1 MILLLLLVAG
11 FAFVD
16 IQAQDAVP
24 DFPPIDM
31 RSGIIEPVPV
41 YKSTP
46 DTVIVSVSLP
56 GCFAELQENIIL
68 DRDSILAPVF
78 NRLRLLRLG
87 VQADT
92 LNILHVG
99 DSHVRGRIFPNTTGE
114 CLAGIFGRI
123 NYTNLGVNGATCLTF
138 THPDRLKAIEESKP
152 DLLILSFGTNE
163 SHNRR
168 YNANV
173 HYRQI
178 DELVTLIRHRL
189 PNVPIILTTPPGSYE
204 SFRQRNRRRT
214 YAVNPRTVV
223 AVDTICRYAREHH
236 LAVWDMYNVLG
247 GSERACKNWKEANL
261 MRPDHVHYLPEAY
274 VLQGELLFEAIIN
287 AYNRHVVL

>member
-1 MILLLLLVAG
+1 MLLAG
-11 FAFVD
+11 SPSEDVL
-16 IQAQDAVP
+16 AQDAMP
-24 DFPPIDM
+24 ELPPLDI
-31 RSGIIEPVPV
+31 RAGIIEAPPV

-46 DTVIVSVSLP
+46 DTVIVTVALP
-56 GCFAELQENIIL
+56 ECFTQLQENTIL
-68 DRDSILAPVF
+68 DEDSILAPVF
-78 NRLRLLRLG
+78 DRLRLLRLG
-87 VQADT
+87 VQTDT
-92 LNILHVG
+92 LNILHIG
-99 DSHVRGRIFPNTTGE
+99 DSHVRGCIFPNTAGE
-114 CLAGIFGRI
+114 CLAGIFGRV

-138 THPDRLKAIEESKP
+138 THPDRLKAIEESRP

-189 PNVPIILTTPPGSYE
+189 PDIPIILTTPPGSYE

-214 YAVNPRTVV
+214 YSINPRTVV

-247 GSERACKNWKEANL
+247 GSERACKNWNEAKL

-287 AYNRHVVL
+287 AYNQYVVF